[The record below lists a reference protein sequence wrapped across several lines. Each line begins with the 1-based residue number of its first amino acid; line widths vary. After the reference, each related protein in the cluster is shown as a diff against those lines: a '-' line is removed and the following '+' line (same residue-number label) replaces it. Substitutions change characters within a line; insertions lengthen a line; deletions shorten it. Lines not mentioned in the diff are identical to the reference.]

1 MAYVDPQKLYYQQ
14 FIRREHNARR
24 HKYNEELKMY
34 NLIKAGDMSSM
45 EDNMRLFVSSKVGH
59 LSDNPL
65 QDKKYLFVASTT
77 LTTRFC
83 IEGGMDEDVAY
94 TASDLYIQRLD
105 QCRTLEEVLTHVRG
119 LPGWERF
126 WLPPQLAELL
136 PAMNV

>member
-65 QDKKYLFVASTT
+65 QDKKYLFVLLNILFRLTKHCKYWIKKYNVVRLVILEKIAKQIEFIISTT
-77 LTTRFC
+77 KQLLY
-83 IEGGMDEDVAY
+83 VAK
-94 TASDLYIQRLD
+94 
-105 QCRTLEEVLTHVRG
+105 LEEVQQRWANIYLV
-119 LPGWERF
+119 
-126 WLPPQLAELL
+126 A
-136 PAMNV
+136 